1 MASVTLARIDE
12 NLRAAGLS
20 RATFALV
27 CGLKPST
34 LSAAYNSIVN
44 LGGPREAEMLTLS
57 HLLLSARTAC
67 EPFALPGDANMVRVL
82 VNRLQDGTL
91 TTEKIREMVSS
102 LFEVTQ

>member
-12 NLRAAGLS
+12 NVRAAGIS
-20 RATFALV
+20 RAAFAIV
-27 CGLKPST
+27 CGVKPST

-44 LGGPREAEMLTLS
+44 LGGPREAELLTASYRLVELRS
-57 HLLLSARTAC
+57 AC
-67 EPFALPGDANMVRVL
+67 EPFALPSNANMVRVL

-91 TTEKIREMVSS
+91 SVEAIREMVSS